1 MQTYD
6 RDEILKVLVQHY
18 LRSHLVD
25 RLIIIWNNVERK
37 PTFSADMFTL
47 LSGQELIITEQEK
60 NSLNNRFLVPQEL
73 IRTDAVIVID
83 DDIHVELDQLESA
96 FQIWKQYPRKLVSF
110 HMRYIQQNVA
120 WPFPCDYADKRKP
133 NESVYSWYY
142 RYAPHCYYPN
152 GTQVT
157 FFDNEQDVRPILLIG
172 TTFFHK
178 SFMSMYNEQVPK
190 SLITMVDELMNG
202 EDILFSMMHAYYTRE
217 LPLFVYSK
225 PGHQSVKTLKNEKG
239 HFAGLSNNAANH
251 LKKRTECISR
261 IVQTLGEMPLSKNAL
276 SASVP

>member
-1 MQTYD
+1 
-6 RDEILKVLVQHY
+6 
-18 LRSHLVD
+18 
-25 RLIIIWNNVERK
+25 
-37 PTFSADMFTL
+37 MFTL

-120 WPFPCDYADKRKP
+120 WPFPCDYANKRKP

-157 FFDNEQDVRPILLIG
+157 FYDNEQDVRPILLIG

-178 SFMSMYNEQVPK
+178 SFMIMYNEQVPK
-190 SLITMVDELMNG
+190 SLIAMVDELMNG
-202 EDILFSMMHAYYTRE
+202 EDILFSMMHAYYTKE

-239 HFAGLSNNAANH
+239 HFAGLSNNAASH